1 MSRSTYPRRVA
12 ATAVA
17 LLGLFWAGYQVPAYA
32 GITAH
37 GATVASRSVSS
48 GTFAVI
54 PTTATSG
61 TPTPGSA
68 SLSFLVA
75 TPNAYFDAVNTGS
88 ISLVGASYNLNLSY
102 TGLGTPTITLFSC
115 PGGSWNQVLN
125 TCPGG
130 SVTIGSWGAGS
141 STTIASAQVPA
152 TNGTRLRLRAQV
164 TSTGLMVSASA
175 VANVTVSSGP
185 TRQIRAAVT
194 TNA

>member
-1 MSRSTYPRRVA
+1 VA

-32 GITAH
+32 GINAS
-37 GATVASRSVSS
+37 GRTVTTRTVSS

-61 TPTPGSA
+61 TPSPGA
-68 SLSFLVA
+68 ANLSFLVA

-88 ISLVGASYNLNLSY
+88 IGLVAASYNLNMSY

-115 PGGSWNQVLN
+115 PGGAWNQVLN

-141 STTIASAQVPA
+141 SATIASTQVPA
-152 TNGTRLRLRAQV
+152 SNGNRLRLRAQV
-164 TSTGLMVSASA
+164 TATGLMVSATA

>member
-32 GITAH
+32 GITAK
-37 GATVASRSVSS
+37 GQTSSTRSVSS

-61 TPTPGSA
+61 TPLPAPAALAFT
-68 SLSFLVA
+68 LA

-88 ISLVGASYNLNLSY
+88 IDVVAASYNLTLTY
-102 TGLGTPTITLFSC
+102 VGTGTPTVTLFSC
-115 PGGSWNQVLN
+115 PGGTWNQVLN
-125 TCPGG
+125 TCAGG

-141 STTIASAQVPA
+141 STTVSSAQAPA
-152 TNGTRLRLRAQV
+152 TNGTRLHLRALV
-164 TSTGLMVSASA
+164 TTTGVMVSATA
-175 VANVTVSSGP
+175 VGNVTVSSGP